1 MKLIGF
7 KVQMYKC
14 ILDSGKVEVTPLT
27 VLVGKNESGK
37 TALLKALHKFNPFE
51 PEPYNIEREWP
62 RAHRKDRTDD
72 QVVCIAEFFLEE
84 DEIQRLR
91 DITQQDITFE
101 RLEITRDYGG
111 RFEVLFPRDIAPD
124 KLHPNDIDRILETL
138 PKLSQPV
145 ATQFQDAAEAC
156 VEDAKRLAREGRF
169 SELEKL
175 PQESSERMKAAR
187 SPENEDPQ
195 YNNEQNFT
203 SQFTG
208 KLQSAINTLKQ
219 EERIQKK
226 AHDFVVQRIP
236 TFVYMDEYR
245 AFQGMA
251 MLDQLLQRKNRKAQ
265 TPEDETIL
273 TILSLAGLDLEELV
287 HQGGQADREER
298 QYDLDDGAA
307 TLTRQIEDNWGQLK
321 YEVRFN
327 ADGPQFFTFVKDVK
341 DRALIRLEERSRGFQ
356 WFFSFDLLLMH
367 ETKGSLKGCVILLDE
382 PGLHLHPEGQRD
394 SLKRL
399 EAYAEGNTLIYSS
412 HLPFMIDLQAPERI
426 HILTETNK
434 GTVVTEDL
442 STPQPEGKLTLQ
454 AALGISGQ
462 TSFLLSERNLVVEG
476 VDDYWLI
483 TALSNLLKRSREDG
497 LPDDLMVTAAGGASE
512 VTYIATLITGQE
524 LTVVALYDSD
534 QAGNAAKDKLVKR
547 WLTKY
552 KHHKAAAL
560 SLGPSIGLPESSE
573 CSIEDL
579 FEESFYLDYV
589 RDFYKQSLAAA
600 NIEKIELPEGGQ
612 LCKRVEAF
620 FENHGMRF
628 NKGSIAKR
636 IRSRL
641 SEMNSIKDLP
651 EYTQERVRK
660 LIKTVRDA
668 IDSCIPGQTT

>member
-1 MKLIGF
+1 
-7 KVQMYKC
+7 
-14 ILDSGKVEVTPLT
+14 
-27 VLVGKNESGK
+27 
-37 TALLKALHKFNPFE
+37 
-51 PEPYNIEREWP
+51 
-62 RAHRKDRTDD
+62 
-72 QVVCIAEFFLEE
+72 
-84 DEIQRLR
+84 
-91 DITQQDITFE
+91 
-101 RLEITRDYGG
+101 
-111 RFEVLFPRDIAPD
+111 
-124 KLHPNDIDRILETL
+124 
-138 PKLSQPV
+138 
-145 ATQFQDAAEAC
+145 
-156 VEDAKRLAREGRF
+156 
-169 SELEKL
+169 
-175 PQESSERMKAAR
+175 
-187 SPENEDPQ
+187 
-195 YNNEQNFT
+195 
-203 SQFTG
+203 
-208 KLQSAINTLKQ
+208 
-219 EERIQKK
+219 
-226 AHDFVVQRIP
+226 
-236 TFVYMDEYR
+236 
-245 AFQGMA
+245 
-251 MLDQLLQRKNRKAQ
+251 
-265 TPEDETIL
+265 
-273 TILSLAGLDLEELV
+273 
-287 HQGGQADREER
+287 
-298 QYDLDDGAA
+298 
-307 TLTRQIEDNWGQLK
+307 
-321 YEVRFN
+321 
-327 ADGPQFFTFVKDVK
+327 
-341 DRALIRLEERSRGFQ
+341 
-356 WFFSFDLLLMH
+356 
-367 ETKGSLKGCVILLDE
+367 
-382 PGLHLHPEGQRD
+382 
-394 SLKRL
+394 
-399 EAYAEGNTLIYSS
+399 
-412 HLPFMIDLQAPERI
+412 MIDLQAPERI